1 MRAGELKR
9 WAEKNMKNTIL
20 SIIFL
25 FIVVPSISH
34 GKWNDRQGNPVE
46 DTEWMKS
53 SGDFGAQLLL
63 IGDENEFFKR
73 WETPSA
79 TVKFETVSEI
89 NRGVPLITPIIFSG
103 CYVNKSG
110 NCMVSAALK
119 ILRPDGSN
127 YADMP
132 QVEVWE
138 NKPPPPK
145 GILEL
150 GVGYLKVI
158 IEPEDPDG
166 TYNVQ
171 AKVTDNVINS
181 SFVLTRTFSVPSQKE
196 AKPNNQPDEEATK
209 ELSQWF
215 TYYYKAPHS
224 AQGVE
229 YINKMFQSG
238 FFNKPSAVAPL
249 VMFLAEFF
257 RQNESMIPGWEK
269 SLHEIPQNEG
279 FYLLHSLWQ
288 ANTDNTLKILNNW
301 PDIKSEGII
310 EKIKGRPPV
319 DLKTIEINSPAIL
332 DMLWATF
339 MASGDTLYVERIISS
354 LSLPTDSEDKD
365 KRINNLLIVGAA
377 KWSLSSNA
385 VQHELVFK
393 TCQKFTDSDNPNIK
407 QAISEVLGKA
417 KETKAQPTH

>member
-1 MRAGELKR
+1 
-9 WAEKNMKNTIL
+9 MKNTIL
-20 SIIFL
+20 PILFL
-25 FIVVPSISH
+25 FMVVPSISH
-34 GKWNDRQGNPVE
+34 GKWNDWQGNPIE

-53 SGDFGAQLLL
+53 SGNFGAQLLL

-73 WETPSA
+73 WKTPSE

-89 NRGVPLITPIIFSG
+89 NRGEPLITPIIFSG

-110 NCMVSAALK
+110 YCMVSAALK

-127 YADMP
+127 YADIP
-132 QVEVWE
+132 QVEIWE

-166 TYNVQ
+166 IYTVQ
-171 AKVTDNVINS
+171 ATVTDNVKKA
-181 SFVLTRTFSVPSQKE
+181 SFVLTLTFSVPSQKP
-196 AKPNNQPDEEATK
+196 APQTNKPDKETIK
-209 ELSQWF
+209 ELSQWL
-215 TYYYKAPHS
+215 TYYYKHPHS
-224 AQGVE
+224 AQDVE
-229 YINKMFQSG
+229 NINKMFQSG
-238 FFNKPSAVAPL
+238 FFNKSSAVAPL

-257 RQNESMIPGWEK
+257 RQNETSLIGWEK

-310 EKIKGRPPV
+310 EKIKERPPV
-319 DLKTIEINSPAIL
+319 DLKTIEINSSAIL

-339 MASGDTLYVERIISS
+339 MASGDTLYVERIVSS
-354 LSLPTDSEDKD
+354 LSLPTDSEEKD
-365 KRINNLLIVGAA
+365 KRLNNLLIVNTA

-393 TCQKFTDSDNPNIK
+393 TCQKFTDSGNPNIK
-407 QAISEVLGKA
+407 QAISEILEKA
-417 KETKAQPTH
+417 KETKAQRKH

>member
-1 MRAGELKR
+1 
-9 WAEKNMKNTIL
+9 MKNSIL
-20 SIIFL
+20 LIIFL
-25 FIVVPSISH
+25 ILVIPSISH
-34 GKWNDRQGNPVE
+34 GKWNDGQGNLVE

-73 WETPSA
+73 WETPSV
-79 TVKFETVSEI
+79 TVKFQTVSEI
-89 NRGVPLITPIIFSG
+89 NRGEPLITPIIFSG
-103 CYVNKSG
+103 CYVNESG

-119 ILRPDGSN
+119 ILRPDGST

-132 QVEVWE
+132 QVEIWE

-166 TYNVQ
+166 TYTVE
-171 AKVTDNVINS
+171 AKVTDNVKKS
-181 SFVLTRTFSVPSQKE
+181 SFVLTRTFSVPSQKLT
-196 AKPNNQPDEEATK
+196 KQINQPDKETIK

-215 TYYYKAPHS
+215 TYYYKALHS
-224 AQGVE
+224 AQDIE
-229 YINKMFQSG
+229 NIKRMFQSG

-257 RQNESMIPGWEK
+257 RQNETRMPGWEK

-288 ANTDNTLKILNNW
+288 ANTDNTLKILSNW
-301 PDIKSEGII
+301 PDLKSERII
-310 EKIKGRPPV
+310 EKIKERPPV

-339 MASGDTLYVERIISS
+339 MASGNTLYVERIISS
-354 LSLPTDSEDKD
+354 LSLPTDLDEKD
-365 KRINNLLIVGAA
+365 ERINNLLIVGAA
-377 KWSLSSNA
+377 KWSLASNA

-407 QAISEVLGKA
+407 QAILEVLEKT
-417 KETKAQPTH
+417 KESKAQPTH

>member
-1 MRAGELKR
+1 
-9 WAEKNMKNTIL
+9 MKNTIL

-63 IGDENEFFKR
+63 IGNENDFFKR
-73 WETPSA
+73 WETPSE

-89 NRGVPLITPIIFSG
+89 NRGEPLITPIIFSG

-110 NCMVSAALK
+110 NCMVSAALT
-119 ILRPDGSN
+119 ILRPDGTT

-166 TYNVQ
+166 TYTVQ
-171 AKVTDNVINS
+171 AKVTDNVKKS
-181 SFVLTRTFSVPSQKE
+181 SFVLTRTFSVPSHKE
-196 AKPNNQPDEEATK
+196 AKSSKQPDEETIK
-209 ELSQWF
+209 KLSQWL
-215 TYYYKAPHS
+215 TYYYKIPHS
-224 AQGVE
+224 DQDIE
-229 YINKMFQSG
+229 NIKTMFQAG
-238 FFNKPSAVAPL
+238 FFDKPNSVSPL
-249 VMFLAEFF
+249 IMFLAEVF
-257 RQNESMIPGWEK
+257 RQNDSRIPTWEK
-269 SLHEIPQNEG
+269 ILHEIPQNEF
-279 FYLLHSLWQ
+279 FYLLHALRQ
-288 ANTDNTLKILNNW
+288 ANTPNAIKALEDW
-301 PDIKSEGII
+301 PSDTAGTTIK
-310 EKIKGRPPV
+310 KIKESQTI
-319 DLKTIEINSPAIL
+319 DLTNAPITSPAML

-339 MASGDTLYVERIISS
+339 MASGNTAYVERIINVLA
-354 LSLPTDSEDKD
+354 LSPDAEEKDS
-365 KRINNLLIVGAA
+365 RINSMLIVGAA

-385 VQHELVFK
+385 FQHELVYR
-393 TCQKFTDSDNPNIK
+393 TCQKFTDSENQNIK
-407 QAISEVLGKA
+407 KAISEVLEKA
-417 KETKAQPTH
+417 NETKAQQGNQAEN

>member
-1 MRAGELKR
+1 
-9 WAEKNMKNTIL
+9 MKNSIL
-20 SIIFL
+20 LIIFL
-25 FIVVPSISH
+25 FLVVPSTSH
-34 GKWNDRQGNPVE
+34 GKWNDKQGNPVE
-46 DTEWMKS
+46 DTEWMKY

-63 IGDENEFFKR
+63 IGDEKEFFKC
-73 WETPSA
+73 WETPSE
-79 TVKFETVSEI
+79 TVNLETVSEI
-89 NRGVPLITPIIFSG
+89 NRGEPLITPIIFSG

-119 ILRPDGSN
+119 ILRPDGST

-145 GILEL
+145 GILEM

-166 TYNVQ
+166 TYTVQ
-171 AKVTDNVINS
+171 AKVKDNVKNS
-181 SFVLTRTFSVPSQKE
+181 SFVLTRTFSVPSHKE
-196 AKPNNQPDEEATK
+196 AKPNKQPDEEAIK

-215 TYYYKAPHS
+215 TYYYKASHS
-224 AQGVE
+224 AQHIE
-229 YINKMFQSG
+229 NINKMFQSG

-249 VMFLAEFF
+249 IMFLAEFF
-257 RQNESMIPGWEK
+257 RQNENMISGWEK
-269 SLHEIPQNEG
+269 SLHEIPQDEN

-288 ANTDNTLKILNNW
+288 ANTDNALTALNNW
-301 PDIKSEGII
+301 PDLKSEKII
-310 EKIKGRPPV
+310 EKIKERPPV

-339 MASGDTLYVERIISS
+339 MASGNILYVERIISS
-354 LSLPTDSEDKD
+354 LSLPTDSKEND
-365 KRINNLLIVGAA
+365 KRISNLLIVGAA

-385 VQHELVFK
+385 MQHGLVFK
-393 TCQKFTDSDNPNIK
+393 TCQKFTESKDPKIRK
-407 QAISEVLGKA
+407 AISEILEKV
-417 KETKAQPTH
+417 EESKAQQTH

>member
-1 MRAGELKR
+1 
-9 WAEKNMKNTIL
+9 
-20 SIIFL
+20 
-25 FIVVPSISH
+25 
-34 GKWNDRQGNPVE
+34 
-46 DTEWMKS
+46 
-53 SGDFGAQLLL
+53 
-63 IGDENEFFKR
+63 
-73 WETPSA
+73 
-79 TVKFETVSEI
+79 
-89 NRGVPLITPIIFSG
+89 
-103 CYVNKSG
+103 
-110 NCMVSAALK
+110 MVSAALK

-132 QVEVWE
+132 QVEIWE

-158 IEPEDPDG
+158 IEAEDPDG
-166 TYNVQ
+166 TYTVQ
-171 AKVTDNVINS
+171 ATVTDNVKKS
-181 SFVLTRTFSVPSQKE
+181 SFVLTRTFSVPAQKPT
-196 AKPNNQPDEEATK
+196 KQINQPDNETIK

-215 TYYYKAPHS
+215 TYYYKTPHS
-224 AQGVE
+224 VQDIE
-229 YINKMFQSG
+229 NINKMFQSG

-257 RQNESMIPGWEK
+257 RQNETKMLGWEK

-279 FYLLHSLWQ
+279 LYLLHSLWQ

-301 PDIKSEGII
+301 PDLKSEEIL
-310 EKIKGRPPV
+310 EKIKERPPV

-339 MASGDTLYVERIISS
+339 MASGNTFYVERIIST
-354 LSLPTDSEDKD
+354 LSLPTDSEEKD

-385 VQHELVFK
+385 MQHELVLK
-393 TCQKFTDSDNPNIK
+393 TCQKFAVSEDPIIRVAVSELLENIK
-407 QAISEVLGKA
+407 ES
-417 KETKAQPTH
+417 KAQQTH